1 MANWSSMSGW
11 INMRVSR
18 AVLALTLC
26 VCSAQAQAANE
37 ESEPDMA
44 LLEFLGEWETE
55 DGEWLDPTSLE
66 DIDDSGRQNDE

>member
-1 MANWSSMSGW
+1 
-11 INMRVSR
+11 MRVSR
-18 AVLALTLC
+18 AVLVLALC
-26 VCSAQAQAANE
+26 VCSAQAQALNE